1 MGILE
6 KGSKSK
12 EQRWEVIRSAQGI
25 PGGPTRFELWFY
37 VRESWERKSE
47 SYIRTSF

>member
-6 KGSKSK
+6 KGSKGK
-12 EQRWEVIRSAQGI
+12 EQRWAVIRSAQGI
-25 PGGPTRFELWFY
+25 PGGPTRFEQWFY

-47 SYIRTSF
+47 RYTRTNF

>member
-6 KGSKSK
+6 KGSKGK
-12 EQRWEVIRSAQGI
+12 EQRWAVIRSAQGI
-25 PGGPTRFELWFY
+25 PGAPTLFEQWFY

-47 SYIRTSF
+47 RYIRTNF